1 MTRGERSAARWF
13 DVVELEVNT
22 RCNRSCSYCPN
33 SVDGFMR
40 SESRMSTELFERIV
54 SMLSD
59 IAFSGRLSLHRYNEP
74 LLRKDLA
81 KLVATAR
88 TAVPGAFIVIYTNG
102 DLLDDARYRQL
113 LDAGVDKFL
122 VTRHDFDEFP
132 ERPFQFVQHP
142 SNFALSGRGGIVS
155 NAPDSLTLPCYAP
168 SEMMIVRANGDV
180 TLCHE
185 DALGE
190 VVLGNLERESLE
202 CVWFS
207 ERARKLRA
215 LLEQGHR
222 AVAGGPCT
230 FCDCRLHPLR
240 GGAI

>member
-1 MTRGERSAARWF
+1 MTEQATVAADKSLRVG
-13 DVVELEVNT
+13 VVGVGVMGSNHARVFADLSGVT
-22 RCNRSCSYCPN
+22 LVGI
-33 SVDGFMR
+33 VDPEPKQRDFVTGALGCQGF
-40 SESRMSTELFERIV
+40 
-54 SMLSD
+54 
-59 IAFSGRLSLHRYNEP
+59 P
-74 LLRKDLA
+74 DL
-81 KLVATAR
+81 
-88 TAVPGAFIVIYTNG
+88 
-102 DLLDDARYRQL
+102 DSL